1 MFFII
6 NTCGF
11 VSNFNKTIIQHL
23 NHQKPRTQT
32 FYRRMQDMSEKQIMQ
47 TCLTTLFWITLSR
60 QSGKTR
66 IKGTLGLIKAH
77 PSLTLLPGPP
87 LLQNTA
93 ILWPSRCFSYTSDTL
108 DVSLML
114 IVEATV
120 GGIPPPPSLIPHHQV
135 TMEMCDVSIGI
146 NSTQTM

>member
-23 NHQKPRTQT
+23 NHQKAADSNFLQT
-32 FYRRMQDMSEKQIMQ
+32 HAGYVRKTNHANVPDNPVLDHSAVC
-47 TCLTTLFWITLSR
+47 CL
-60 QSGKTR
+60 GKKTR
-66 IKGTLGLIKAH
+66 IKRTLGLIKAH

-87 LLQNTA
+87 LLQDTV
-93 ILWPSRCFSYTSDTL
+93 ILWPSSCFSDYTSDTP

-114 IVEATV
+114 IVEAT
-120 GGIPPPPSLIPHHQV
+120 GHHGNV
-135 TMEMCDVSIGI
+135 
-146 NSTQTM
+146 